1 MNNTTIA
8 LTIVII
14 ILFGSGAFGQD
25 FTATVLDKKTGEPIP
40 FATVQTGEY
49 SGTITNEEGIFT
61 LTNSAIA
68 RLKDSIYVSSM
79 GYEKVGLW
87 VGDQTEV
94 TIPLVAKTFE
104 LGQVFL
110 SSENLEAKEVIE
122 RVKNNLDANYKV
134 PLTKKKIFFRQSD
147 FSDMEQIDFKVKES
161 SIPELN
167 QALMNQITSSIAK
180 QSAYYRESVGDFYG
194 DYYNLKLKLDKGAEL
209 YDKSKDISVDGL
221 TEKLERIF
229 KENVKRDSYLKIK
242 SGIFGT
248 KVQLDSVANA
258 QAEEQ
263 EKAVKIED
271 TDNQNFHDQTVSR
284 ISDVYNQLF
293 FIEDSE
299 LDFLSKS
306 NRYRFEMDDYTFIDE
321 AAVYVIHFE
330 PKGKKDF
337 KGTMYVNTDDYAI
350 MRLEYTNV
358 RPIQKFGLL
367 GITYRRNVLRGKML
381 FSKDQ
386 NGSYSPRYLE
396 LEDGELVG
404 VDRPLKVI
412 EKNKNVK
419 GRRKQNELSM
429 DINVKVSTLNKYE
442 LVVFDSQ
449 DISQGE
455 FDSASQNKSYK
466 ASYLSAYDPTFW
478 DGLPII
484 EPNAAIQA
492 FKVVE

>member
-1 MNNTTIA
+1 MNNTTIV

-14 ILFGSGAFGQD
+14 LLFGSGAFGQD
-25 FTATVLDKKTGEPIP
+25 FQATVVDKKSGAPIP
-40 FATVQTGEY
+40 FATVQTGQY
-49 SGTITNEEGIFT
+49 SGTITNEEGVFT
-61 LTNSAIA
+61 LTDSAIA
-68 RLKDSIYVSSM
+68 RLKDSIFISSM

-87 VGDQTEV
+87 VGEQTDV
-94 TIPLVAKTFE
+94 TVALTAKTFE

-110 SSENLEAKEVIE
+110 SSENLDPKEIIE
-122 RVKNNLDANYKV
+122 RVKNNMDANYKA
-134 PLTKKKIFFRQSD
+134 PMTKKKIFFRQSD
-147 FSDMEQIDFKVKES
+147 FSDMQQVDFKVKES

-167 QALMNQITSSIAK
+167 QALMNQITGSIAK

-194 DYYNLKLKLDKGAEL
+194 DYYNHKLHLDKGAEL

-229 KENVKRDSYLKIK
+229 KDNVKRDSYLKIK

-263 EKAVKIED
+263 EKVVKIED
-271 TDNQNFHDQTVSR
+271 TDDQNFHDQTVSR

-306 NRYRFEMDDYTFIDE
+306 NRYRFEMDDYSFIDE

-337 KGTMYVNTDDYAI
+337 RGTMYVNTDDYAI

-396 LEDGELVG
+396 LEDGEIVG

-449 DISQGE
+449 DISQS
-455 FDSASQNKSYK
+455 DYNQATQNKSYK
-466 ASYLSAYDPTFW
+466 ASYLSAYDPNFW
-478 DGLPII
+478 NGLPII